1 MEYYQVKLYSEVYT
15 MVKKTTYGS
24 VKRLGTRYGRTVRFK
39 LGKIEAE
46 QRKKHKCPY
55 CSYVQVRR
63 LSAGIWNCKKCG
75 ATFTNKAYT
84 VGKLASITG
93 SVVLKDAPAALKQE
107 HTKNVS
113 EESE

>member
-1 MEYYQVKLYSEVYT
+1 

-24 VKRLGTRYGRTVRFK
+24 VKRLGTRYGRTVKFK

-55 CSYVQVRR
+55 CNYAKVRR
-63 LSAGIWNCKKCG
+63 KSLGIWHCSKCG

-84 VGKLASITG
+84 VGKLGPLVKPVEKEELPPMAAEKAKTEEAASDN
-93 SVVLKDAPAALKQE
+93 L
-107 HTKNVS
+107 
-113 EESE
+113 EENNE